1 MSRRTGTRTNPNPK
15 AQMVLGV
22 MVVVIGLLF
31 LVDNLG
37 WIHLDFRRLLVPTV
51 LLLAGVLKLTHAR
64 SNSGNVIGVVLVCV
78 GSIGILRGIGFLDFD
93 WRDIWPVLL
102 IIAGIGIVYK
112 ASIAS
117 NGGSSSGS
125 GDWSGSDRSGGSWS
139 GGDGSRS
146 DGSGSDGSRS
156 DGSPSD
162 GSSSDGPKASFQAPS
177 HEPFKAP
184 RGGEGDEVINFVSV
198 VGSSNRRVTSQN
210 FRGGEVTA
218 ILGGA
223 DLDLRQASIQGEA
236 VLNVFSLA
244 GGITIKVPVDWTVVM
259 EGTAIIGG
267 FEEKTAPPSAGGKR
281 LVLRGYS
288 ILGGLEV
295 RN

>member
-117 NGGSSSGS
+117 NGGSSGS
-125 GDWSGSDRSGGSWS
+125 GDWSGSDRSG
-139 GGDGSRS
+139 
-146 DGSGSDGSRS
+146 SDGSRS
-156 DGSPSD
+156 DDSQ
-162 GSSSDGPKASFQAPS
+162 ASFQAPG

>member
-1 MSRRTGTRTNPNPK
+1 M
-15 AQMVLGV
+15 
-22 MVVVIGLLF
+22 
-31 LVDNLG
+31 
-37 WIHLDFRRLLVPTV
+37 
-51 LLLAGVLKLTHAR
+51 
-64 SNSGNVIGVVLVCV
+64 
-78 GSIGILRGIGFLDFD
+78 
-93 WRDIWPVLL
+93 
-102 IIAGIGIVYK
+102 
-112 ASIAS
+112 
-117 NGGSSSGS
+117 
-125 GDWSGSDRSGGSWS
+125 
-139 GGDGSRS
+139 
-146 DGSGSDGSRS
+146 
-156 DGSPSD
+156 
-162 GSSSDGPKASFQAPS
+162 
-177 HEPFKAP
+177 
-184 RGGEGDEVINFVSV
+184 INFVSV